1 MSFLHKST
9 IGCHGDLKSSNCLI
23 DSRWVCKISDI
34 GLEKFKGGQ
43 KSDPSIGIDAEY
55 NGKYQAIFPIFLI
68 LPLYTSKITRGFAVF
83 FRGRFDVRDYWLHRG
98 CLR

>member
-55 NGKYQAIFPIFLI
+55 NGKYQEPSIFNISSLNIF
-68 LPLYTSKITRGFAVF
+68 TRVK
-83 FRGRFDVRDYWLHRG
+83 
-98 CLR
+98 

>member
-23 DSRWVCKISDI
+23 DSRWVCKITDI

-55 NGKYQAIFPIFLI
+55 NGKYQEPCIFNIYSLNIF
-68 LPLYTSKITRGFAVF
+68 TRVK
-83 FRGRFDVRDYWLHRG
+83 
-98 CLR
+98 